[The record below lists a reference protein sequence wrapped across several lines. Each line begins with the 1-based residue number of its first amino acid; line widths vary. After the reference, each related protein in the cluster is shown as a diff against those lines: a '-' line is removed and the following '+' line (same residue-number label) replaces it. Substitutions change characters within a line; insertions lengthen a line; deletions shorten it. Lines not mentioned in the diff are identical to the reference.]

1 MLISLPVSLTKV
13 RVTIFWFGL
22 ISMVV
27 GDIVTAKTWEERSK
41 KVDKKYKNILE
52 AKFFILIK
60 LWLNYCD
67 SVTKESAS
75 LKLVC

>member
-27 GDIVTAKTWEERSK
+27 GDIVTAKTWEDRSK
-41 KVDKKYKNILE
+41 KVDKKYKNIYYFTWSRQIS
-52 AKFFILIK
+52 KSI
-60 LWLNYCD
+60 NYCF
-67 SVTKESAS
+67 
-75 LKLVC
+75 